1 MDRIFISELK
11 IEHVRHLKDIRIP
24 LSNDKMKHL
33 ILTGKNGSGKTS
45 VLEALGRNL
54 EARVSSRRQE
64 AQLKQEIRYYEN
76 ELRELRGKE
85 GESPIVENIEAVLMR
100 LESELA
106 AFSVEISL
114 IFHQPTEEI
123 KYFFE
128 KGEFILAYYKAERIF
143 QADVSNH
150 IEKIEL
156 QDKYSITEEP
166 RRVFVKYLADL
177 KVTEAL
183 ARNNGKTE
191 KADRIKQWFDS
202 FTNLLRKIFGD
213 DSLEL
218 IFEEEGFS
226 FRIREKGREPFDFN
240 TLSSGFAAV
249 LDIVLDLIVRME
261 KKTNR
266 SFDFNIPGIVL
277 VDEIETHL
285 HIELQKSVLELLTT
299 IFPNIQFIVST
310 HSPFVLNSIQDAV
323 IYDLENRILVENGLT
338 DIPYGGIVEGYF
350 RSSEMSKTL
359 EEKFERYKELVRK
372 QVLTDDDFEEIAGL
386 EMFLNEIPDYL
397 ALNITTEYQRLK
409 LELESREDI

>member
-1 MDRIFISELK
+1 M
-11 IEHVRHLKDIRIP
+11 
-24 LSNDKMKHL
+24 
-33 ILTGKNGSGKTS
+33 
-45 VLEALGRNL
+45 
-54 EARVSSRRQE
+54 
-64 AQLKQEIRYYEN
+64 
-76 ELRELRGKE
+76 
-85 GESPIVENIEAVLMR
+85 
-100 LESELA
+100 
-106 AFSVEISL
+106 
-114 IFHQPTEEI
+114 
-123 KYFFE
+123 
-128 KGEFILAYYKAERIF
+128 
-143 QADVSNH
+143 
-150 IEKIEL
+150 
-156 QDKYSITEEP
+156 
-166 RRVFVKYLADL
+166 
-177 KVTEAL
+177 
-183 ARNNGKTE
+183 ARNNGKND
-191 KADRIKQWFDS
+191 KADSIKRWFDS

-310 HSPFVLNSIQDAV
+310 HSPFILNSIPETV
-323 IYDLENRILVENGLT
+323 IYDLENHTLVEKGLA

-359 EEKFERYKELVRK
+359 EE
-372 QVLTDDDFEEIAGL
+372 
-386 EMFLNEIPDYL
+386 
-397 ALNITTEYQRLK
+397 
-409 LELESREDI
+409 

>member
-54 EARVSSRRQE
+54 E
-64 AQLKQEIRYYEN
+64 
-76 ELRELRGKE
+76 
-85 GESPIVENIEAVLMR
+85 EAVSNR
-100 LESELA
+100 QKLEERNILSYEHQLHILQKMEEKSCQAEELEKYIENLKKQLADTLA
-106 AFSVEISL
+106 AGISL
-114 IFHQPTEEI
+114 EFSKPAEAVRYSYQ
-123 KYFFE
+123 

-150 IEKIEL
+150 IEKVEL
-156 QDKYSITEEP
+156 QDKYSITETP
-166 RRVFVKYLADL
+166 RQVFVKYLADL